1 MRRCFHGL
9 LVGVL
14 TLWIPI
20 DSAVAGWWHHHHRH
34 AMPVAWGP
42 AFPPPCGG
50 GGPFPGWAGAIV
62 IDDRPLGAPSPFAVF
77 AAPPAEVVLDSW
89 ITTGPVE
96 GSIVDVGTVVHEG
109 TVIHEGSIIDEGT
122 VVDEGS
128 IDAGDCVCD
137 PCQGES
143 SADTGM
149 AFEGTVVDE
158 TVIEGTLIDGGSV
171 IDEPTPAPDVVD
183 YDEGPVRTERPI
195 AIPVPP
201 TRDVNTRVE
210 TTPEA
215 ESPTSL
221 ELPGT
226 AATTSG
232 DPAAA
237 AQPGPADAPA
247 SSVLEPWEPKT
258 VQGDTAAETATDESP
273 AETMEDAEAFE
284 RAETPA
290 DVNATDEPVAD
301 GADVDS
307 TPQPKRRNL
316 FDEAPTDESE
326 AFETPRA
333 TEDSPPPSDAFEAPA
348 ASDDDFGIPEEPMDA
363 GDEMPADDFGD
374 DSGAPASDDSGFE
387 PATEEPMDDAPVD
400 ESMEE
405 GDPGFEGE
413 PGFEGDPL
421 EQGEPLEEG
430 DPEFEGEPGIEGEP
444 EPLKEEAPAA
454 SDPFDANTLHTPGQ
468 PLREWRDDTGRHGTE
483 GRLVEVRADRVRILK
498 TSGRHTTV
506 PMARLSRA
514 DRDHVAGVALALG
527 RPAARPGETAGL

>member
-20 DSAVAGWWHHHHRH
+20 DSAVAGWWHHHHRQ
-34 AMPVAWGP
+34 ASPVAWGP
-42 AFPPPCGG
+42 AFPPPCGA

-77 AAPPAEVVLDSW
+77 AAPPAEVILDSW

-96 GSIVDVGTVVHEG
+96 GSIVDEETVVHEG
-109 TVIHEGSIIDEGT
+109 TVIHEGSLIEEATI
-122 VVDEGS
+122 VAEGS
-128 IDAGDCVCD
+128 IDAGDCACD

-158 TVIEGTLIDGGSV
+158 TVIEGTFIDGGSV
-171 IDEPTPAPDVVD
+171 IDEPTPAPDVIDDGEV
-183 YDEGPVRTERPI
+183 PVRTERPI
-195 AIPVPP
+195 AIPVPA

-210 TTPEA
+210 TAPEA

-232 DPAAA
+232 DPATA

-258 VQGDTAAETATDESP
+258 VQGDTAAETATDEPP
-273 AETMEDAEAFE
+273 AATMEEAEGFE
-284 RAETPA
+284 HAETPA
-290 DVNATDEPVAD
+290 DMNAADEPVAD

-316 FDEAPTDESE
+316 FDEAPADEPE
-326 AFETPRA
+326 AFEAPRS
-333 TEDSPPPSDAFEAPA
+333 TEDDLPPSDAFEAPGS
-348 ASDDDFGIPEEPMDA
+348 SDDDFGIPEEPMDD
-363 GDEMPADDFGD
+363 GGEMPADDFGD
-374 DSGAPASDDSGFE
+374 DSGAPASASDDSGFE
-387 PATEEPMDDAPVD
+387 PATEESMDEAPVD

-405 GDPGFEGE
+405 GDPGLEGE
-413 PGFEGDPL
+413 PGVEGDPL
-421 EQGEPLEEG
+421 EQGEPLQ
-430 DPEFEGEPGIEGEP
+430 
-444 EPLKEEAPAA
+444 EEAPAE
-454 SDPFDANTLHTPGQ
+454 SDPFDSNVLHTPGQ
-468 PLREWRDDTGRHGTE
+468 PTREWRDDTGRHGTE
-483 GRLVEVRADRVRILK
+483 GRLVEVHADRVRILK
-498 TSGRHTTV
+498 VSGRHTTV